1 MAIQE
6 PAAAA
11 RCDDLGLA
19 RSLRVQMLRPQPSSS
34 EDEAAVTEQ
43 QGAPDTSH
51 GDALARSLRLQRMP
65 VRRGPAQNPKSLLEQ
80 FKKRREPEVTQ
91 SQRRPITSKV
101 VDCIKEEDEQ
111 EKEADGHQVVEEEST
126 SADEDQAKRPEAL
139 EKEGTSA
146 GEGKVNDVEVA
157 KPPEN
162 LPTEKEKTTDEVTY
176 ADVAELPEKLVTETE
191 STTDEESKNVAAESG
206 EEIDK
211 SSWLQGWLSWL
222 CLGRGM

>member
-34 EDEAAVTEQ
+34 E
-43 QGAPDTSH
+43 GAPDTSH

-146 GEGKVNDVEVA
+146 GEGKV
-157 KPPEN
+157 
-162 LPTEKEKTTDEVTY
+162 TY